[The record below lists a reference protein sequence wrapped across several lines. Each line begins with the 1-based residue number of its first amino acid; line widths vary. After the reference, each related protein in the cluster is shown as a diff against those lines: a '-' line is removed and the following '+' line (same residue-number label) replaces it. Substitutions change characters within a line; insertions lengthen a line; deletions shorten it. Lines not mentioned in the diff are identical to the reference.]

1 MRALRHWSARHAV
14 GLKRVYDMTV
24 AMTVPLRPLMR
35 ILGRDRFDRLARPV
49 ERVGK
54 ELFFDCKMCG
64 QCALSSTGM
73 SCPTNCAKT
82 MRNGPCGG
90 VRSNGMCEVDPEM
103 RCVWVEAYKGREKLA
118 KAGIS
123 SQTTLAPIDYREFGK
138 STWARVVAKE
148 PELEK
153 EILETEGAVPT
164 FDSETHPFAAACQSD
179 RFLTTVEIAPPDT
192 VDPAP
197 LLKRAA
203 HFTGLVDAMNITD
216 GAGGNCHMSSVA
228 AATLL
233 MREGHEAVCQFSCRD
248 RNRIALQ
255 GDLLG
260 AATMGIRNV
269 VCLTGD
275 DVSCGDHPMAKPVF
289 DLDSVSLLR
298 IARHMRD
305 DGQMASGR
313 KLGKNPDFFIGA
325 TSNPF
330 VPPYDDRIVNL
341 EAKVDAG
348 AQFIQTQ
355 FCFDLPLLER
365 FMERVRERGL
375 HRRCAIIIGVGTLNT
390 AKALGR
396 MREMVP
402 GVHIPDQILARIAQA
417 EDQKAEGKRILIET
431 MQALANIEGVSGTH
445 VMGYRNES
453 VLADAIRESGIRS
466 VKRHR

>member
-1 MRALRHWSARHAV
+1 MRALRHWSVQHAV
-14 GLKRVYDMTV
+14 GLKRVYDFTV
-24 AMTVPLRPLMR
+24 ALTAPFRPLMR
-35 ILGRDRFDRLARPV
+35 ALGRDKFDKLAQPI
-49 ERVGK
+49 EKISKG
-54 ELFFDCKMCG
+54 LFFDCKMCG

-90 VRSNGMCEVDPEM
+90 VRANGNCEVDPNM

-118 KAGIS
+118 KAGIA

-138 STWARVVAKE
+138 SSWTRVVAQE
-148 PELEK
+148 PALEK
-153 EILETEGAVPT
+153 QVLEIRGQVPE
-164 FDSETHPFAAACQSD
+164 FDPETHPFAAACASQ

-197 LLKRAA
+197 LLNRAA
-203 HFTGLVDAMNITD
+203 HFAGLVDAMNITD
-216 GAGGNCHMSSVA
+216 GAGGNCHMSSAA

-233 MREGHEAVCQFSCRD
+233 MREGYNAVCQFSCRD
-248 RNRIALQ
+248 RNRIGLQ

-260 AATMGIRNV
+260 AAALGIRNV

-305 DGQMASGR
+305 DGEMASGR
-313 KLGKNPDFFIGA
+313 KLGKNPDFFLGA
-325 TSNPF
+325 TANPF
-330 VPPYDDRIVNL
+330 APPYADRIVNL
-341 EAKVDAG
+341 EAKVEAG

-355 FCFDLPLLER
+355 FCFDLKLLEQ
-365 FMERVRERGL
+365 FMQRVRERNL
-375 HRRCAIIIGVGTLNT
+375 HQRCTIIIGVGTLNT

-402 GVHIPDQILARIAQA
+402 GVHIPDDILTRIAQA
-417 EDQKAEGKRILIET
+417 DDQKAEGKKILIET
-431 MQALANIEGVSGTH
+431 MQALADIEGVAGVH
-445 VMGYRNES
+445 IMGYRNEPL
-453 VLADAIRESGIRS
+453 LADAIRESGVRS
-466 VKRHR
+466 LKRRH